1 MFLALWLIIVFLA
14 FFYMIIRLIK
24 NPSKEPQ
31 SQQPHQSHLNN
42 AIHNP
47 ALVNNLQ
54 ILLVVFIFV
63 LIAIP
68 GMFMTNKGPDGFIL
82 GFLPGVVAAMMVV
95 PGLFYAF
102 NANLRKFAVKEAR
115 EAMGLKSNV
124 IQDIESIRRSERF

>member
-24 NPSKEPQ
+24 NPSIEP
-31 SQQPHQSHLNN
+31 QQPHQSHLNN

-63 LIAIP
+63 LVAIP
-68 GMFMTNKGPDGFIL
+68 GMFLTNKGPDGFIL
-82 GFLPGVVAAMMVV
+82 GFLPGVVAALMVI

-102 NANLRKFAVKEAR
+102 NANLRKFVVREAR
-115 EAMGLKSNV
+115 EAMGLKSNA

>member
-24 NPSKEPQ
+24 NPSIEP
-31 SQQPHQSHLNN
+31 QQPHQSHLNN

-63 LIAIP
+63 LVAIP

-82 GFLPGVVAAMMVV
+82 GFLPGVVAALMVV
-95 PGLFYAF
+95 PGLFYTF
-102 NANLRKFAVKEAR
+102 NANLRKFVVREAR
-115 EAMGLKSNV
+115 EAIGLKSNV

>member
-24 NPSKEPQ
+24 NPSIEP
-31 SQQPHQSHLNN
+31 QQPHQSHLNN

-82 GFLPGVVAAMMVV
+82 GFLPGVVAALMVV

-102 NANLRKFAVKEAR
+102 NANLRKFVVREAR
-115 EAMGLKSNV
+115 EAIGLKSNV
-124 IQDIESIRRSERF
+124 IQDIESVRRSERF

>member
-24 NPSKEPQ
+24 NPSIEP
-31 SQQPHQSHLNN
+31 QQPHQSHLNN

-63 LIAIP
+63 LVAIP

-82 GFLPGVVAAMMVV
+82 GFLPGVVAALMVV

-102 NANLRKFAVKEAR
+102 NANLRKFVVREAR
-115 EAMGLKSNV
+115 EAIGLKSNV